1 MLRQVPQGACQ
12 RKLGQIYHA
21 NGTALLSCL
30 KFKKS
35 SLLIQHFLRTYWVSG
50 KNARMRS
57 LCSKGCGLVESRPAR
72 EYNSVRDSQL

>member
-12 RKLGQIYHA
+12 SKLGQIYHA
-21 NGTALLSCL
+21 NRTALLI
-30 KFKKS
+30 KKS

-57 LCSKGCGLVESRPAR
+57 LYSKGCSLVESRPAR